1 MNASVKKIF
10 IAIGVSVVIGFG
22 VCYFSIVLPAGNR
35 AAADLRASNELVKQY
50 KAQVDGS
57 TKTIS
62 DMSATITGQKSDIS
76 NLRNQI
82 TRINTDNKRLDDTNK
97 QLEADKGQL
106 TGQLNYF
113 REYYNKSQQQ
123 DRQFGIAIDAAQGA
137 ISSSL
142 EDIRGIQINK

>member
-1 MNASVKKIF
+1 MNADIKKF
-10 IAIGVSVVIGFG
+10 IIAVAVSLIIGFG

-35 AAADLRASNELVKQY
+35 AAKDLRTSNELVKQY

-82 TRINTDNKRLDDTNK
+82 TGIRSDNSRLDATNK

-106 TGQLNYF
+106 TEQSRFF
-113 REYYNKSQQQ
+113 RDYYNKSQQQ
-123 DRQFGIAIDAAQGA
+123 DRDFGVAIDTAQGA
-137 ISSSL
+137 ISSAL
-142 EDIRGIQINK
+142 DDIRTLQKN

>member
-1 MNASVKKIF
+1 MNATFKSVL
-10 IAIGVSVVIGFG
+10 IAISISLIVGFG

-62 DMSATITGQKSDIS
+62 DMSATIAGQKLDITS
-76 NLRNQI
+76 LRNQNEGI
-82 TRINTDNKRLDDTNK
+82 RSDNNRLDATNK

-106 TGQLNYF
+106 TEQSRYF
-113 REYYNKSQQQ
+113 RDYYNKSQQQ
-123 DRQFGIAIDAAQGA
+123 DKQFGIAIDAAQSA

-142 EDIRGIQINK
+142 EDLRGIQINQ